1 VPMNRPRRIGSA
13 VALMGLAML
22 VNGCTLSA
30 PPATSLCLPR
40 FAIEPSEVRPGDS
53 IMLVSDTP
61 CDVDPP
67 EGGWA
72 VLAAPSGMPDLGV
85 RATTTEDFDGSFRVQ
100 LELPDDFPPGDAF
113 AGIDNWDYSAC
124 SDGGSCASASVD
136 FVVLPDS

>member
-1 VPMNRPRRIGSA
+1 M
-13 VALMGLAML
+13 LA
-22 VNGCTLSA
+22 NGCTFSA
-30 PPATSLCLPR
+30 SPATSTCLPR

-53 IMLVSDTP
+53 ITLVSDTP
-61 CDVDPP
+61 CDVAPP
-67 EGGWA
+67 EGGWT

-100 LELPDDFPPGDAF
+100 LELPDDFAPGDAF